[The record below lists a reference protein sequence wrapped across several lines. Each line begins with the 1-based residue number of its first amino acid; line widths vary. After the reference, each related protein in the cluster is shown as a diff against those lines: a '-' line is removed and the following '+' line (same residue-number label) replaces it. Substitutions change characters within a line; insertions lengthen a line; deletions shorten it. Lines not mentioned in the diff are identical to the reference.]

1 VPEDSELLEQI
12 RRGDQAAYRALLNRH
27 ARYLF
32 GIAHSLTRGHASDAE
47 DLVQE
52 TFMGVLTS
60 TFRGESSVRTWM
72 VKILVNRAAMLRRTR
87 KRHPESALL
96 ETQALPASARSGSSG
111 VGAGAESGVEAKL
124 DLKTMLEAL
133 SEDHREVI
141 VLRELE
147 GLSYEEIARALNI
160 PRGTVESRLHRA
172 REELRR
178 KFKGYLSSR

>member
-12 RRGDQAAYRALLNRH
+12 RRGDQAAYRALLSRH

-32 GIAHSLTRGHASDAE
+32 GIAHSLSGHASDAE

-87 KRHPESALL
+87 KRHPESALPP
-96 ETQALPASARSGSSG
+96 ALPASAGSSSRESG
-111 VGAGAESGVEAKL
+111 GESGVEAKL
-124 DLKTMLEAL
+124 DLTTMLNAL

-147 GLSYEEIARALNI
+147 GLSYEEIAKALNI

-172 REELRR
+172 REELRK

>member
-1 VPEDSELLEQI
+1 VPDDSELLEQI

-32 GIAHSLTRGHASDAE
+32 GIAHSLTRGQSSDAE

-87 KRHPESALL
+87 KRHPESALPP
-96 ETQALPASARSGSSG
+96 ALPASAGSGSSG
-111 VGAGAESGVEAKL
+111 VGAESGVEAKL
-124 DLKTMLEAL
+124 DLTTMLEAL

-141 VLRELE
+141 LLRELE
-147 GLSYEEIARALNI
+147 GLSYEEIAKALNI